1 MRAEILKEREGRKCK
16 EKKEEAKAWM
26 REMAETKRE
35 VTLRLKGDLGLERRL
50 TLARREDLGFR
61 GD

>member
-1 MRAEILKEREGRKCK
+1 
-16 EKKEEAKAWM
+16 M
-26 REMAETKRE
+26 REMVETKRE
-35 VTLRLKGDLGLERRL
+35 VMLRLKGDLGLGRRL